1 MKSRR
6 PKSPKRLPTR
16 LFPIIEYDPSPT
28 AIIEPR
34 RVYKRID
41 VPKHCVLCFFQD
53 VIDDLV
59 RNGAREIHVA
69 NWESGRQPV
78 YEFDFNGRRLAV
90 LHPRVGAP
98 VSAGMLELM
107 IALGSRKVVACG

>member
-6 PKSPKRLPTR
+6 PKSRTPKRLLAR
-16 LFPIIEYDPSPT
+16 DFPIIEFDPSPT

-41 VPKHCVLCFFQD
+41 IPKHCVLCFFQD

-59 RNGAREIHVA
+59 LNGGAREIDHA
-69 NWESGRQPV
+69 IGEDR
-78 YEFDFNGRRLAV
+78 
-90 LHPRVGAP
+90 AP
-98 VSAGMLELM
+98 SDVRS
-107 IALGSRKVVACG
+107 